1 MNKRPERAPRK
12 SVLAQAL
19 SLALILPFAGSA
31 MAQTAT
37 ETTKQEEAKKEQ
49 AKKDAAKVAAPVAGQ
64 ANATNLGTVQVTGSR
79 IKRAEVE
86 GPSPVTIISAEQ
98 MEREGFTTVFDAL
111 ETLTQNSGGDTQN
124 ELNSAGGFTP
134 NGSPINLRG
143 LGPGRTLLLIN
154 GRRAADYPFPYNGQS
169 NFQNFGNIP
178 SAAVERVEIL
188 SGGGSA
194 IYGSDA
200 VAGVINV
207 ILKTNYEGNVLKV
220 SAGSTWEGGG
230 SLADIQWVG
239 GKTGD
244 KWNVTYAFEYLT
256 DSPIFGYQRDFMDS
270 SLDNPRPARFIGIQP
285 TATMLLRRNIAGNQ
299 TGTYIAPRAGA
310 CEQLGDEWVRFNFR
324 STTAAGVIT
333 NLGPACGSYKNSAY
347 QTITNGNN
355 DLSGYVYGTY
365 DFGNDMRGW
374 ASLSMFDSKSKLTG
388 GTEFL
393 GGPHINGIGQFAS
406 YYDVGL
412 GGSYTVQRL
421 FTPQEVGG
429 VDKLYQRF
437 KERSVDLAF
446 GLSGTI
452 ADRFDWDAT
461 IGRAEYQADRTRP
474 RLDGQKVTDYFFGP
488 YLGVT
493 GGLRTYRLD
502 LNRYYTV
509 LTPSQYADLSTVV
522 TYNADSYVN
531 QAQFVLS
538 GDLFDLPA
546 GPVGFASVL
555 EYSKQGYTLDTDDRL
570 LPTRREIYN
579 LTGTS
584 GGGDRSR
591 SAAGVEFSIPIL
603 ASLKASA
610 QARFDKYDDITEV
623 DDAKTWGLG
632 LEWRPLKS
640 LLVRSTLSTSFK
652 APDMHWVFNEGS
664 GSFGNSVDFY
674 RCLQAGLTPAAT
686 NACAAAAYTY
696 SVFATSKGEPDLK
709 EESGRSFT
717 GGLVWDIAENLSVS
731 ADYYDIKLRGAIA
744 NLSTAFILEA
754 EGGCRTG
761 LDRSRRPYSRDI
773 SSAFCQDIISRV
785 TRIPAPSEPTDRVSE
800 VRSGP
805 QNTALDRTR
814 GVDLGLRHRLDTSR
828 FGVFTS
834 ELSWTHTLNE
844 TFQAFN
850 SDPIDKDYRDDP
862 FNYDFRSR
870 IRGSV
875 NWRKDKWA
883 ATVFMSRYGSIPSWG
898 ISDARA
904 AQGLSYDRI
913 APYFLWNINAKY
925 QLIENGSVAFY
936 VNNVFNNFHPKDDTN
951 NTYPYFWRAH
961 SPVGRELK
969 VEFIYKFN

>member
-1 MNKRPERAPRK
+1 MMKCSVRAPRK
-12 SVLAQAL
+12 SALAQAL
-19 SLALILPFAGSA
+19 ALALVLPFASAA
-31 MAQTAT
+31 MAQAT
-37 ETTKQEEAKKEQ
+37 TGEAAKKQ
-49 AKKDAAKVAAPVAGQ
+49 DAKKTEEKNSEATAPAAGKAA
-64 ANATNLGTVQVTGSR
+64 ATDIGTVQVTGSR
-79 IKRAEVE
+79 IKRVEIE
-86 GPSPVTIISAEQ
+86 GPSPVLIISSEQ

-111 ETLTQNSGGDTQN
+111 ETLTQNTGGDTQN

-169 NFQNFGNIP
+169 NFQNFGNLP

-200 VAGVINV
+200 VAGVVNV
-207 ILKTNYEGNVLKV
+207 ILKTNFDGNVLKV
-220 SAGSTWEGGG
+220 RAGSTTEGGG
-230 SLADIQWVG
+230 SYGDIEWVG
-239 GKTGD
+239 GKTAD
-244 KWNVTYAFEYLT
+244 NWNVTYAFQYFT
-256 DSPIFGYQRDFMDS
+256 DSPIFGFQRDFMDS
-270 SLDNPRPARFIGIQP
+270 TLDNPRPARFIGIQP
-285 TATMLLRRNIAGNQ
+285 TATMLLRRNIGGNQ

-324 STTAAGVIT
+324 SATNAGVIT
-333 NLGPACGSYKNSAY
+333 NLGPACGSYKNPAY
-347 QTITNGNN
+347 QTITNGNS
-355 DLSGYVYGTY
+355 DLAGYVYGTY
-365 DFGNDMRGW
+365 DFSGGLRGW
-374 ASLSMFDSKSKLTG
+374 ASLSVYDSKSKLTG

-393 GGPHINGIGQFAS
+393 GGPHINGLGQFAS
-406 YYDVGL
+406 YYDAGL

-429 VDKLYQRF
+429 LDKLYQRF
-437 KERSVDLAF
+437 HEKSVDLAF
-446 GLSGTI
+446 GLSGTLG
-452 ADRFDWDAT
+452 DRFDWDAT
-461 IGRAEYQADRTRP
+461 VGRAEYQADRTRP
-474 RLDGQKVTDYFFGP
+474 RLDGKKVTDYFFGP
-488 YLGVT
+488 YLGIT
-493 GGLRTYRLD
+493 GGLRTFRLD
-502 LNRYYTV
+502 LNRYYTA
-509 LTPSQYADLSTVV
+509 LTPAQYASLSTVV

-584 GGGDRSR
+584 GGGDRAR
-591 SAAGVEFSIPIL
+591 SAVGVEFSVPIL
-603 ASLKASA
+603 ASLKGSV

-623 DDAKTWGLG
+623 DNAKTWGLG
-632 LEWRPLKS
+632 LEWRPFKS
-640 LLVRSTLSTSFK
+640 LLVRSTVSTSFK

-674 RCLQAGLTPAAT
+674 RCLQAGLTPATSGACSAAT
-686 NACAAAAYTY
+686 YTY
-696 SVFATSKGEPDLK
+696 SVFATSKGEPTLQ
-709 EESGRSFT
+709 EETGKSFT
-717 GGLVWDIAENLSVS
+717 FGAVWDIADNLSVS

-744 NLSTAFILEA
+744 NLTTAFILEA

-761 LDRSRRPYSRDI
+761 LDRSRRPYSRDA

-785 TRIPAPSEPTDRVSE
+785 TRIPAPTEPTDRVSE

-805 QNTALDRTR
+805 QNTALDRNR
-814 GVDLGLRHRLDTSR
+814 GVDVAVKYGLETVHWGRVSA
-828 FGVFTS
+828 
-834 ELSWTHTLNE
+834 ELSWTHSLNE
-844 TFQAFN
+844 TYQAFA

-870 IRGSV
+870 VRGSV
-875 NWRKDKWA
+875 GLQKNKWVGN
-883 ATVFMSRYGSIPSWG
+883 VFFSRYGSIPSWG

-913 APYFLWNINAKY
+913 APYFLWNVNATY
-925 QLIENGSVAFY
+925 QVIENGSVGLY
-936 VNNVFNNFHPKDDTN
+936 VTNVFNNFHPKDDTN

-961 SPVGRELK
+961 SPVGREIALQ
-969 VEFIYKFN
+969 FNYKFN